1 MAEETGIHRN
11 LSARAVQI
19 GREQASGYDVK
30 VTLVVIMDI
39 PEDLG
44 TLDMFWDFMERRG
57 FTFMRNPD
65 YTHCNYDVSSSC
77 ERLAFAASLST
88 A

>member
-1 MAEETGIHRN
+1 MGNWAC
-11 LSARAVQI
+11 V
-19 GREQASGYDVK
+19 QASGYDVK

-65 YTHCNYDVSSSC
+65 YTHCNYDVSDLHPLPFSAN
-77 ERLAFAASLST
+77 LNT